1 MSTKA
6 NTDKN
11 PISDAPMQEEVKEAT
26 SGDIIK
32 KALGKRK
39 RVNKNQRRKLR
50 RIMNPDSNLI
60 RDNEMQVMSVQS
72 SRKESAMEDEVPKTS
87 ENKVIAKLLNQI
99 EFYMGDANL
108 SKDQFLQKRLEKTTQ
123 LELSLF
129 LEFNRIKCIFSAG
142 GITDKLE

>member
-1 MSTKA
+1 
-6 NTDKN
+6 
-11 PISDAPMQEEVKEAT
+11 
-26 SGDIIK
+26 
-32 KALGKRK
+32 
-39 RVNKNQRRKLR
+39 
-50 RIMNPDSNLI
+50 MNPDSNLI

-72 SRKESAMEDEVPKTS
+72 SRKQSAMEDEIPKTS

-142 GITDKLE
+142 GIADKLE

>member
-1 MSTKA
+1 MSTKPI
-6 NTDKN
+6 TDKN

-123 LELSLF
+123 LELTLF

>member
-11 PISDAPMQEEVKEAT
+11 PISDAPMQEEAKEGT

-123 LELSLF
+123 LELTLF

-142 GITDKLE
+142 GINDKLE

>member
-6 NTDKN
+6 NTEKN
-11 PISDAPMQEEVKEAT
+11 PISDAPMQEEVKEGT
-26 SGDIIK
+26 SGDFIK

-129 LEFNRIKCIFSAG
+129 VEFNRIKCIFSAG
-142 GITDKLE
+142 GINDKLE